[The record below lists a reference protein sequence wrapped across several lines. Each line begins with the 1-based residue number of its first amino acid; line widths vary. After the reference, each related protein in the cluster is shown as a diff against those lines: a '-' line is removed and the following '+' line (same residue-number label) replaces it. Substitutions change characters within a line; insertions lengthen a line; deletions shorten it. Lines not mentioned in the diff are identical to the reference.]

1 MGVANSR
8 WIGLTTCGAGLW
20 PLEPLNPPW
29 TSSLVIDSILVAKEC
44 EGNYPCTK
52 QEPHRPPQCIV
63 YNVCTYW
70 VCMSRQAVRLGVN
83 HIDMYRIDS
92 VSHAHI
98 DYVTQPMPRIPVPK
112 GVGPCCKAWGT
123 SWKPSTH
130 TTPRLRNRECQGS
143 TTYWD
148 VPLATDSRPR

>member
-1 MGVANSR
+1 M
-8 WIGLTTCGAGLW
+8 CGAGLW

-29 TSSLVIDSILVAKEC
+29 TSSLIIGSIPAVKEC
-44 EGNYPCTK
+44 EGT
-52 QEPHRPPQCIV
+52 PPSYRTGATPTPPMYCLQRVHI
-63 YNVCTYW
+63 
-70 VCMSRQAVRLGVN
+70 QGVN
-83 HIDMYRIDS
+83 ESASRTPWGEQYRHVPYRQHVPCKHQS
-92 VSHAHI
+92 CE
-98 DYVTQPMPRIPVPK
+98 QPMPRIPVPK

-130 TTPRLRNRECQGS
+130 TTPRLRNRECRGS